1 MLNIPLIAAERA
13 GLFELFESWFE
24 ERAAE
29 LVAGAARSGALRVES
44 VLLSN
49 YRLRDAA
56 IGSNG
61 AIVAKVPGW
70 LVCL

>member
-1 MLNIPLIAAERA
+1 MK
-13 GLFELFESWFE
+13 LFESWLE
-24 ERAAE
+24 KRAAE
-29 LVAGAARSGALRVES
+29 IVAGAARSGALRVES

-61 AIVAKVPGW
+61 AIAAKVPGL
-70 LVCL
+70 LVCLQPLA